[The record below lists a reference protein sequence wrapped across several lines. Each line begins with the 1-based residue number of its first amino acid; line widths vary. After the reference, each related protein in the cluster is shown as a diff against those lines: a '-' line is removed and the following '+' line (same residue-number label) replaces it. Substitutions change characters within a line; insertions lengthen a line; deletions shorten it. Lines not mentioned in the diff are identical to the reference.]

1 MKVPFYIA
9 KRYVFSRSKSSA
21 INFITGITA
30 VGIFVGALV
39 MFVVLS
45 VFSGLKEYSL
55 SFVKGYDPDLRIV
68 STVGKTLDFTTEKE
82 EKLKQ
87 IEGIQLY
94 SKYLEERV
102 LLRYDSKEQIAY
114 IRGVDENFENVN
126 PIEEFIFLGAWNP
139 EGNEAVVGYIIAQ
152 KLSVGIFDYDNNLQV
167 LVPKTGKGTISH
179 DDFNKITVVPT
190 GIYSFNDED
199 KDAKY
204 VYTNLPMVQYLLQMD
219 STKVSGIE
227 FKLKLGT
234 SESSI
239 KSQLTEVF
247 GKDTAIKNRTELNDT
262 LHKMLNTENLI
273 VYLIITLV
281 IIITLFTLIGTI
293 IMVILDKKQN
303 LKTLYNIGLPI
314 KGLKKIFMY
323 QGLLLSFFGCFLG
336 ILLGVIIVLLQQ
348 KFELWM
354 LSPSLPYPVSFS
366 FENIAVVF
374 ATIMLLSY
382 IASKIASSRVS
393 EKLF

>member
-1 MKVPFYIA
+1 MKVSFYIA

-68 STVGKTLDFTTEKE
+68 STVGKTLELTPEKE
-82 EKLKQ
+82 EKLNE

-114 IRGVDENFENVN
+114 VRGIDQNFNNVN
-126 PIEEFIFLGAWNP
+126 PVEEFVFLGEWNP
-139 EGNEAVVGYIIAQ
+139 EGNEAVIGYIIAQ
-152 KLSVGIFDYDNNLQV
+152 KLSVGIFDYENNLQV
-167 LVPKTGKGTISH
+167 LVPKTGKGTISQ
-179 DDFNKITVVPT
+179 DDFNKITLVPT

-227 FKLKLGT
+227 FKLKPEA
-234 SESSI
+234 SENRI
-239 KSQLTEVF
+239 KAQLTDIF
-247 GKDTAIKNRTELNDT
+247 GTDTDIKNRTELNQT

-293 IMVILDKKQN
+293 IMVVLDKKQN
-303 LKTLYNIGLPI
+303 LKTLYNIGLSI
-314 KGLKKIFMY
+314 KGLKQIFLY
-323 QGLLLSFFGCFLG
+323 QGILLSFFGCVLG
-336 ILLGVIIVLLQQ
+336 ILLGVVIVLIQQ

-354 LSPSLPYPVSFS
+354 LSPTLPYLVNFT
-366 FENIAVVF
+366 FENILIVF
-374 ATIMLLSY
+374 FTIMFLSY

-393 EKLF
+393 ERLF